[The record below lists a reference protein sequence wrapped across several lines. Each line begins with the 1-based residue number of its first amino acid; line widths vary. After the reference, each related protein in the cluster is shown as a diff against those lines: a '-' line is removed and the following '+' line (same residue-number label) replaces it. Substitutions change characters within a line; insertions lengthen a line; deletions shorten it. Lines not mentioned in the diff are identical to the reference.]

1 MQMQRYDIERRHG
14 PCRSR
19 AQERHSAHR
28 MASPSGNETGCAS
41 TPALPGVPGY
51 LPVRYDGFNYIFSPF
66 LSLGSPI
73 RAFEHP
79 VIEVRKIA
87 MRCAVPVA
95 APARGARGRPARRAP
110 ATGARSRVRSG
121 WHGPPA
127 RSHDTTCTTSTE
139 SSAPHRTTPDRL
151 ALHTRGVGV
160 LITRTCARLFTRR
173 AHHGPVRDAGG
184 QLRSDP
190 SSDVGR
196 IGLPFVWV
204 PACEQLLL
212 LGYMPV
218 PREERSVV
226 AGPRSPGFVRN
237 RNTAEV

>member
-1 MQMQRYDIERRHG
+1 MGWPMPAPCAGTPQRTPHGITIRKRNRMRVHPGAPGRPGVLTCSIRRLF
-14 PCRSR
+14 PVCRS
-19 AQERHSAHR
+19 
-28 MASPSGNETGCAS
+28 
-41 TPALPGVPGY
+41 ALSHFYSRSNIP
-51 LPVRYDGFNYIFSPF
+51 R
-66 LSLGSPI
+66 
-73 RAFEHP
+73 

-95 APARGARGRPARRAP
+95 APARGARGCPARRAP
-110 ATGARSRVRSG
+110 ARRVVESVPAGTGRPRD
-121 WHGPPA
+121 
-127 RSHDTTCTTSTE
+127 HDTTCTTSTE

-173 AHHGPVRDAGG
+173 AHHGPERDAGG

-196 IGLPFVWV
+196 IGLPFVWE